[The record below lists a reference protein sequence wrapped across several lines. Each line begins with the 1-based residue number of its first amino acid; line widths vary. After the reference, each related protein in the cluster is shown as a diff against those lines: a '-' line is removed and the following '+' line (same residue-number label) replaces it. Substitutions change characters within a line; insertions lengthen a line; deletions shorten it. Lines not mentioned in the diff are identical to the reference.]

1 MDKIV
6 CILLILL
13 LLCIMYYT
21 FDCGCYNGVNNGVN
35 NGIINGFSVGCQT
48 CSEYTNKEVCD
59 GPCEWNVKTNTCSER
74 SVFCNPNVEPKQF
87 CPNGIPCPN
96 CGTDLCECPKS
107 PGPSPAPSPTP
118 GPQSCENE
126 LNNLCGSTKGDP
138 FKCARCAGENQQQ
151 LEKAGCT
158 NDEIAQWC
166 ASDSPSPSPY
176 QDGYFQINNKTGEE
190 IVIEVD
196 NKAGGKLIGF
206 FDDNKI
212 SPSNLQK
219 HATNVDK
226 KYIILPIGQTMYVNV
241 DFYQEYESV
250 GLCAFKN
257 NIQNDLVDDRD
268 CINRIEW
275 SIKVPNLP
283 WFDSNQIWIN
293 NSLVDGYNSNMD
305 VEVNID
311 GTPETFACNLLDHDI
326 ETTKTNC
333 QSYGGKWTDGDRNKM
348 NDTINDPNEK
358 VAKCINPKNWL
369 TWKEPTGYDVDK
381 FNILGETAPR
391 ITDNPCPSLRSWY
404 NNDPKYNVNGISR
417 TRAWHKN
424 ITLNQSEKCGHA
436 YSFPN
441 SENFPIINIDDPM
454 FMNNET
460 WWCPDNYKVDGYKD
474 ASHIEDHLKKT
485 QPPIFYDGDVLLRK
499 TIPPKDTN
507 KHTPHVIINITKVA

>member
-1 MDKIV
+1 
-6 CILLILL
+6 
-13 LLCIMYYT
+13 T
-21 FDCGCYNGVNNGVN
+21 FDCGCTNRV
-35 NGIINGFSVGCQT
+35 NGFSVGGQT
-48 CSEYTNKEVCD
+48 GPVMCDPNTNPPQK
-59 GPCEWNVKTNTCSER
+59 
-74 SVFCNPNVEPKQF
+74 
-87 CPNGIPCPN
+87 CPGEIPCPQ
-96 CGTDLCECPKS
+96 CGKSACPCPTS

-118 GPQSCENE
+118 DPHSCEDE
-126 LNNLCGSTKGDP
+126 LNKLCGSTKGKVFD
-138 FKCARCAGENQQQ
+138 CAPCAGNYQPQ
-151 LEKAGCT
+151 LEASGCT
-158 NDEIAQWC
+158 NDEIAKWC
-166 ASDSPSPSPY
+166 ATPPGPSPSPSPGPIPY

-196 NKAGGKLIGF
+196 NKASGKPIGF

-257 NIQNDLVDDRD
+257 NIKPDLVDDRD

-283 WFDSNQIWIN
+283 WFDKNELWIN

-311 GTPETFACNLLDHDI
+311 GTPKTFACNLLDHDI

-348 NDTINDPNEK
+348 NDTINNPSYQ

-369 TWKEPTGYDVDK
+369 TWKEPTGYDIDK
-381 FNILGETAPR
+381 FNILAEGPGR
-391 ITDNPCPSLRSWY
+391 IDDNPCPSLRSWY
-404 NNDPKYNVNGISR
+404 NNDPKYNVDGISK

-424 ITLNQSEKCGHA
+424 ITLNQSGKCGHA

-441 SENFPIINIDDPM
+441 SENFPIINIDDAM
-454 FMNNET
+454 FVNNT
-460 WWCPDNYKVDGYKD
+460 IDWCPDNYIVDGHKD
-474 ASHIEDHLKKT
+474 ASHIEDYLKKT
-485 QPPIFYDGDVLLRK
+485 DPPIFYEGDVLLRK
-499 TIPPKDTN
+499 TIPPKGTN
-507 KHTPHVIINITKVA
+507 TYNPHVIINITKVA